1 MSENTITNRYM
12 NAYNEDRIQRFGFS
26 SEIYIDEDV
35 CLTNENTIRLELDS
49 YYYVI
54 QYSELY
60 RRYITISSN
69 NPALYPCQ

>member
-12 NAYNEDRIQRFGFS
+12 NAYNADREERFGFS
-26 SEIYIDEDV
+26 NEIYIDEDV

-49 YYYVI
+49 YYYVVE
-54 QYSELY
+54 YSELY

-69 NPALYPCQ
+69 NPALYPRQ